1 MMVEARWRQ
10 LVVSADDPLAD
21 EQIAEAIARVLS
33 RYAVDFRSGVEVR
46 VPHDGA
52 QVTYVAKLAM
62 NLVSHLRA
70 ARTAPAALGLDVAAT
85 ARAGR

>member
-1 MMVEARWRQ
+1 MMLEARWRQ

-33 RYAVDFRSGVEVR
+33 RYAVDFRSGVEVS

-52 QVTYVAKLAM
+52 SKLAR

-70 ARTAPAALGLDVAAT
+70 ARTAPAALDLDVAAT